1 MLEIV
6 ELEEILE
13 FMRTNLS
20 FLQAFLRECY
30 SPAECFPHWRGVLL
44 LLFIYLFLSEMISL

>member
-30 SPAECFPHWRGVLL
+30 LPAECFPHWRGVLL
-44 LLFIYLFLSEMISL
+44 LLFIYVFLSEMISL